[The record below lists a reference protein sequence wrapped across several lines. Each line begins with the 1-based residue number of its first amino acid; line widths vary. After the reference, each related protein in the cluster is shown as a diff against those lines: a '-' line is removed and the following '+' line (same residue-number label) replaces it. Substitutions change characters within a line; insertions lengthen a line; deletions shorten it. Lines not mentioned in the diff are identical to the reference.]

1 MTKATIFTN
10 NKSQA
15 VRLPKDVALPD
26 TVKRVEIIKLGKTR
40 LITPVGISWD
50 SFFDNPVVSED
61 FMSDRQ
67 QPSQQ
72 RREGF

>member
-1 MTKATIFTN
+1 MTKANIFTN

-40 LITPVGISWD
+40 LITPVEISWD
-50 SFFDNPVVSED
+50 SFFDSPVVSED